1 MNTRSLFALTGL
13 VAAISL
19 APRAWATNGCT
30 NSYLSGNY
38 TMQFAGTSGPGV
50 VSSIGGLN
58 VPPNPA
64 AQPQSGTAG
73 APAASTPV
81 VGAALLT
88 LDGQG
93 NINGYSAANGGG
105 QWLQGNVTGTYT
117 VNFDCTFSLALTDAA
132 GTNEN
137 YSGVLVDQASSALIL
152 QTDAGTGVSGTLS
165 AARSY
170 CQTGDLFGAFGLHYS
185 GTAGNAPY
193 SSVGVITFDGQ
204 GNASA
209 QESRFSQGA
218 MSQVQSAGTVTVN
231 LDCSFTVSLSPVANG
246 TAVSLFGI
254 ADADY
259 KHLRIVQSDAGTAV
273 SGLLSVQ

>member
-1 MNTRSLFALTGL
+1 M
-13 VAAISL
+13 SL
-19 APRAWATNGCT
+19 APRAWATSGCT

-38 TMQFAGTSGPGV
+38 AMQFAGTSGPGI
-50 VSSIGGLN
+50 VSSIGGLT
-58 VPPNPA
+58 VPPNPSVQA
-64 AQPQSGTAG
+64 QSGTASA
-73 APAASTPV
+73 APASTSV

-93 NINGYSAANGGG
+93 NINGYSAANIAG
-105 QWLQGNVTGTYT
+105 QWLQGNLTGTYT

-132 GTNEN
+132 GNTEN
-137 YSGVLVDQASSALIL
+137 YSGVLVGQASSGVIL
-152 QTDAGTGVSGTLS
+152 QTDAGTGVSGTMS

-170 CQTGDLFGAFGLHYS
+170 CQTADLFGAFGLQYS

-204 GNASA
+204 GNVTA
-209 QESRFSQGA
+209 QESRFSNGT

-231 LDCSFTVSLSPVANG
+231 LDCSFTMSLLPATGG

-259 KHLRIVQSDAGTAV
+259 KHMHIVQSDARTAV